1 MTKTLY
7 NPYEVLGVSREAS
20 GDDIRAAYRRLALK
34 YHPDR
39 NPDDPEAE
47 ERFKAISEAYAT
59 LRDPEARARFD
70 RYGSTRPSAA
80 RPDMSTVD
88 WQTIFREA
96 DINIDW
102 DARGGAPKT
111 GNAVFDVLFGAVTG
125 MMRQSGLLPG
135 ENREVDLEIS
145 LYEARNGTQRRVR
158 IPGPSVCAQCR
169 GRGVSADGSV
179 CPVCQGQRVVRSG
192 AYVDVTVPP
201 QVREGVRLRLRGL
214 GGPGQPPGDAFV
226 TVRIDLP
233 SNVEQHGNDLYTDV
247 AITPVEAERGTRLSV
262 LGIDFMA
269 MPGTEDSS
277 QLRIPGGGLA
287 GGDLWVTFRVGV
299 WRGVWRQLRNAL
311 SGSNVPAR
319 KEERDE

>member
-1 MTKTLY
+1 MTKTLH

-20 GDDIRAAYRRLALK
+20 ADEIRAAYRRLALK

-39 NPDDPEAE
+39 NPGDAQAE

-59 LRDPEARARFD
+59 LRDPDARARFD
-70 RYGSTRPSAA
+70 RYGSAQPSGGQ
-80 RPDMSTVD
+80 PDMSDVD

-145 LYEARNGTQRRVR
+145 VREAREGTQRRVR

-179 CPVCQGQRVVRSG
+179 CPVCRGQRVVRSG
-192 AYVDVTVPP
+192 AYVDVSVPP
-201 QVREGVRLRLRGL
+201 QVRDGVRLRLRGL

-226 TVRIDLP
+226 TVRLELP
-233 SNVEQHGNDLYTDV
+233 ANVELRGNDLYTEV
-247 AITPVEAERGTRLSV
+247 AVTPLEAERGTSLSV
-262 LGIDFMA
+262 LGMSFKVL
-269 MPGTEDSS
+269 PGTQDGQ
-277 QLRIPGGGLA
+277 QLRVPHGGLA
-287 GGDLWVTFRVGV
+287 GGDLWVTLRVGV
-299 WRGVWRQLRNAL
+299 WQGLWRQLRNAV
-311 SGSNVPAR
+311 SPASTPVQ
-319 KEERDE
+319 KGVSDE